1 MIGDEREVDVSRT
14 PLRKHRLTL
23 ALVRY
28 HSIFAIN
35 SVAVAVLARRDE
47 WVKGETRLV
56 GLPVNEDVGVFT
68 NDIVDVV
75 SGRQMIGLHIPSA
88 QGRPVGKSKKKIQSG
103 RSQQIHKLST

>member
-1 MIGDEREVDVSRT
+1 MIGDEDEVDVSRT

-47 WVKGETRLV
+47 WVEGETRLV
-56 GLPVNEDVGVFT
+56 GSPVNEDVGVFT
-68 NDIVDVV
+68 NDIVV
-75 SGRQMIGLHIPSA
+75 GRNEGSIKPLDQI
-88 QGRPVGKSKKKIQSG
+88 RP
-103 RSQQIHKLST
+103 RSLCWNISHSCCNYNVA

>member
-28 HSIFAIN
+28 HSFFVIS

-47 WVKGETRLV
+47 WMKGETRLV
-56 GLPVNEDVGVFT
+56 GSPVNEDVGVFT
-68 NDIVDVV
+68 SDI
-75 SGRQMIGLHIPSA
+75 A
-88 QGRPVGKSKKKIQSG
+88 VGCNEG
-103 RSQQIHKLST
+103 ARSNH